1 MNINVD
7 TWKYTSRYVS
17 NTILQYPWPV
27 DIVIGTKSNSAIKN
41 HFAILD
47 RISMED
53 PGIPKRVFP
62 PFYNATGSIAL
73 DRLAF
78 FHVLER
84 LKVPSVFLSG
94 FRISYVQVRPRKE
107 LDG

>member
-1 MNINVD
+1 
-7 TWKYTSRYVS
+7 
-17 NTILQYPWPV
+17 
-27 DIVIGTKSNSAIKN
+27 
-41 HFAILD
+41 
-47 RISMED
+47 ME
-53 PGIPKRVFP
+53 GIPKRVFP

-94 FRISYVQVRPRKE
+94 FRISYASQTQKRTGWVERGV
-107 LDG
+107 